1 MRVVAR
7 QVGRSLTDMNVQDQ
21 DQHKSWN
28 GDGATKEVAMVWG
41 MTMIGMALCG
51 MMVSY
56 TDPIAAEGQVVMGG
70 VMLLSMFGLTIGTQV
85 KEVAVMT
92 CSIKR

>member
-1 MRVVAR
+1 MET
-7 QVGRSLTDMNVQDQ
+7 GT
-21 DQHKSWN
+21 
-28 GDGATKEVAMVWG
+28 TKEVAMAWVMTMMG
-41 MTMIGMALCG
+41 MTLCG

-85 KEVAVMT
+85 KEVAVM
-92 CSIKR
+92 SGSSKR

>member
-1 MRVVAR
+1 MGNDNDRY
-7 QVGRSLTDMNVQDQ
+7 G
-21 DQHKSWN
+21 
-28 GDGATKEVAMVWG
+28 
-41 MTMIGMALCG
+41 
-51 MMVSY
+51 